1 MSQRVRRFIFI
12 ALTYVIMRSCQIYP
26 WTDMLTYFTNW
37 GLLATYFTCISG
49 TIISQNK
56 GYTLKNAPNL
66 HALHHLMYTLM
77 LFMTP
82 IVIVMYW
89 GLVHKQAL
97 IEIREENKDEAV
109 Y

>member
-26 WTDMLTYFTNW
+26 LTDMLTYFTNW
-37 GLLATYFTCISG
+37 ALLVTYLTCISG

-56 GYTLKNAPNL
+56 CYTLKNAPNL
-66 HALHHLMYTLM
+66 HALHHLCYTLM

-97 IEIREENKDEAV
+97 IDIREENKDEVV